1 MSRILV
7 LQHTDLC
14 KPGRLGRVLVEHGRV
29 LDIRRVDRD
38 AGAALPGDLG
48 EYAGVL
54 SLGGSQNVTEGHAWM
69 AGEMALLRRAH
80 EAGLGV
86 VGICLGHQ
94 LFATA
99 MGGRVAPMETPE
111 VGFHTAA
118 LTPAGRDDPVL
129 AGQQWSGM
137 QFCSHGQEVVS
148 PPPGAVVLAGSAGC
162 VVQAYRLGVRSY
174 GFQYHFEWTRP
185 MLEATSAN
193 DQSLLGRCGVTL
205 KDIDEQCAR
214 HYARFEETSERL
226 CSQIA
231 AMVLGGR

>member
-7 LQHTDLC
+7 LQHSDLC

-48 EYAGVL
+48 DYAGVL
-54 SLGGSQNVTEGHAWM
+54 SLGGPQNVPEGHAWM

-94 LFATA
+94 LLATA

-111 VGFHTAA
+111 AGFYPID
-118 LTPAGRDDPVL
+118 LTPAGREDPVL
-129 AGQQWSGM
+129 AGQQWSTM
-137 QFCSHGQEVVS
+137 QFCSHGQEVVA

-185 MLEATSAN
+185 MLEATSAS
-193 DQSLLGRCGVTL
+193 DQSLLRRCGVTL
-205 KDIDEQCAR
+205 TDIDEQCAR
-214 HYARFEETSERL
+214 HYARFAETSERL
-226 CSQIA
+226 CGCLA
-231 AMVLGGR
+231 AMIL